1 MRTFKSITLGLLGL
15 LIAQVA
21 TAVTVHTIGDSTMC
35 DYDEST
41 TDKRGWGMMFQQFF
55 DSTVSINNRGK
66 SGASSKSFYQET
78 AYWASVKK
86 QISSGDYVIIQF
98 SHNDEKNDGMDGD
111 SVIAKTGDA
120 SVDYRGT
127 IPYSTYKDFLRSY
140 VTETRELGANP
151 ILVAPMCRKY
161 FTNGTIRRSGRHD
174 LGDSFS
180 ILNDDG
186 TIKTGQSIP
195 SDDRTMDYPYA
206 MQQVAEEMDVPFIDL
221 TTLSADLFIEYGESA
236 CTELLFCADDNTHP
250 NALGAMMIARLVAQA
265 MYEQGILSD
274 HIIQNADLLV
284 NPTSLDFGRIYTN
297 QAVVKEVSVSGFDL
311 SPATGTLTVSLT
323 GGFLVSTDKQ
333 NYSESIE
340 LEYTDG
346 SLTYTTLYVQAYTTE
361 SGEISGVMTFTNGNN
376 TSEIPVSCIGVN
388 LSGGEEVILN
398 WELSQ
403 DDSYVLI
410 GKAEVI
416 DESWSGMQLDGYKA
430 PNSNVVWPN
439 ESGIESTQL
448 TQRSTII
455 GGSWPGGEVDEVST
469 RYIQFG
475 IKASEA
481 TLLHIDSIGVYICGA
496 GGSGMRCRISYSLN
510 GDFGDAKAIAE
521 YASAMVSN
529 QVYEVSSQPVIE
541 IEEGQTMYLRFY
553 PWYTSAATGKYFCLY
568 NLTIH
573 GIVEPTS
580 TSIGSIGVKDKNL
593 VKEVYYDLYGI
604 QRDVKPET
612 GVYIIKQI
620 YDDGSFSTR
629 KVAK

>member
-1 MRTFKSITLGLLGL
+1 MLGL

-111 SVIAKTGDA
+111 LVIEKTGDT

-127 IPYSTYKDFLRSY
+127 IPYSTYKDFLRNY

-161 FTNGTIRRSGRHD
+161 FTSGTIRRSGRHD
-174 LGDSFS
+174 LGDKFS
-180 ILNDDG
+180 VLNDDG
-186 TIKTGQSIP
+186 TITTGKSIP

-206 MQQVAEEMDVPFIDL
+206 MEQVAEELDVPFIDL
-221 TTLSADLFIEYGESA
+221 TTLSADLFIEYGEAA
-236 CTELLFCADDNTHP
+236 CTELLFCADDDTHP

-274 HIIQNADLLV
+274 HILQNADLLV
-284 NPTSLDFGRIYTN
+284 NPTSLDFGKIYTN

-333 NYSESIE
+333 NYSESLE

-361 SGEISGVMTFTNGNN
+361 SEEISGVMTFTNGNN
-376 TSEIPVSCIGVN
+376 TSEIPVSCTGVN
-388 LSGGEEVILN
+388 LSGGEEVLLN
-398 WELSQ
+398 WELSK
-403 DDSYVLI
+403 DDSYVLT

-416 DESWSGMQLDGYKA
+416 DESWSGMQVDSYKA
-430 PNSNVVWPN
+430 PNSSAVWPAD
-439 ESGIESTQL
+439 SGIESTQI
-448 TQRSTII
+448 TQRNTII

-475 IKASEA
+475 IKASEG
-481 TLLHIDSIGVYICGA
+481 TLLHIDEIGVYVCGA

-510 GDFGDAKAIAE
+510 EDFGDAKAIAE
-521 YASAMVSN
+521 YASAMSAN

-541 IEEGQTMYLRFY
+541 VEEGQAMYLRFY
-553 PWYTSAATGKYFCLY
+553 PWYTTAATGKYFCLY

-573 GIVEPTS
+573 GIVEPVS
-580 TSIGSIGVKDKNL
+580 SSIGSIGVKDKNL

-604 QRDVKPET
+604 QRETKPET

-620 YDDGSFSTR
+620 YDDGSSLTR

>member
-111 SVIAKTGDA
+111 SVIAKTGDT

-161 FTNGTIRRSGRHD
+161 FTSGTIRRSGRHD

-180 ILNDDG
+180 VLNDDG
-186 TIKTGQSIP
+186 TITTGKSIP

-206 MQQVAEEMDVPFIDL
+206 MEQVAEEMDVPFIDL
-221 TTLSADLFIEYGESA
+221 TTLSADLFIEYGEAA

-274 HIIQNADLLV
+274 HILQNADLLV
-284 NPTSLDFGRIYTN
+284 NPTSLDFGKIYTN

-333 NYSESIE
+333 NYSESIS

-361 SGEISGVMTFTNGNN
+361 PGEISGVMTFTNGNN
-376 TSEIPVSCIGVN
+376 TSEIPVSCTGVN
-388 LSGGEEVILN
+388 LSGGEEVLLN

-403 DDSYVLI
+403 DDSYVLT

-416 DESWSGMQLDGYKA
+416 DESWSGMQVDSYRA
-430 PNSNVVWPN
+430 PNSSAVWPDG
-439 ESGIESTQL
+439 SGIESTQL
-448 TQRSTII
+448 TQRNTII
-455 GGSWPGGEVDEVST
+455 GGKWPGGEVDEVST

-475 IKASEA
+475 IKASEE
-481 TLLHIDSIGVYICGA
+481 TLLHIDSIGVYVCGA

-510 GDFGDAKAIAE
+510 EDFGDAKAIAE
-521 YASAMVSN
+521 YASSMVAN

-541 IEEGQTMYLRFY
+541 VEQGQTMYLRFY
-553 PWYTSAATGKYFCLY
+553 PWYTSAAEGKYFCLY

-573 GIVEPTS
+573 GIVEPAS
-580 TSIGSIGVKDKNL
+580 SIGSIGVKDKNL

-604 QRDVKPET
+604 QRETKPET

-620 YDDGSFSTR
+620 YDDGSSLTR

>member
-111 SVIAKTGDA
+111 SVIAKTGDT

-161 FTNGTIRRSGRHD
+161 FTSGTIRRSGRHD

-206 MQQVAEEMDVPFIDL
+206 MQQVAEEMGVPFIDL
-221 TTLSADLFIEYGESA
+221 TTLSADLFIEYGEAA
-236 CTELLFCADDNTHP
+236 CTELLFCANDNTHP

-274 HIIQNADLLV
+274 HILQNADLLV
-284 NPTSLDFGRIYTN
+284 NPTSLDFGGIYTN

-333 NYSESIE
+333 NYSESLE

-388 LSGGEEVILN
+388 LSGGEEVLLN
-398 WELSQ
+398 WELSN
-403 DDSYVLI
+403 DDSYVLT

-416 DESWSGMQLDGYKA
+416 GESWSGLEVDGYRA
-430 PNSNVVWPN
+430 PNSSAVWPDD
-439 ESGIESTQL
+439 SGIESTQL
-448 TQRSTII
+448 TQRNTII

-475 IKASEA
+475 IKASEE
-481 TLLHIDSIGVYICGA
+481 TLLHIDSIGVYVCGA

-510 GDFGDAKAIAE
+510 EDFGDAKAIAE
-521 YASAMVSN
+521 FASSMVSN

-541 IEEGQTMYLRFY
+541 VEEGQTMYLRFY
-553 PWYTSAATGKYFCLY
+553 PWYTTAATGKYFCLY

-573 GIVEPTS
+573 GIVEPVS
-580 TSIGSIGVKDKNL
+580 ASIGSIGVKDKNL

-620 YDDGSFSTR
+620 YDDGSSLTR